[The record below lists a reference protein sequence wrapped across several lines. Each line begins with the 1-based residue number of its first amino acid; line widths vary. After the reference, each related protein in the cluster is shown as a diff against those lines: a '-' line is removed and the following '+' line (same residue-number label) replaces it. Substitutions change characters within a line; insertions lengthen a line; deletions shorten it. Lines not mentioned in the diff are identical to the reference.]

1 LKLVFPSPV
10 AVSSVAPSSKPVTL
24 PASHTVLVNGSGI
37 RQSMGHHSYQPSSY
51 YSQNKMTSSYTSSN
65 PYATLVYTTLSIFTF
80 LVLSCAVNV
89 QGLTQIFSL
98 TLFHI

>member
-1 LKLVFPSPV
+1 VTSI
-10 AVSSVAPSSKPVTL
+10 APPSKPITL

-65 PYATLVYTTLSIFTF
+65 PYATLVHSALSVFTF
-80 LVLSCAVNV
+80 LVLS
-89 QGLTQIFSL
+89 
-98 TLFHI
+98 